1 MNEGPQM
8 EAKSSSFL
16 LLLQSQDV
24 EKEIFINSYALGAFI
39 FLTSLSKVFPV
50 LNNRVPRDYR

>member
-1 MNEGPQM
+1 M

-24 EKEIFINSYALGAFI
+24 EKEIFINSYALGAVI